1 MVFTDAAAAAMAYY
15 GLHHVLVS
23 YDLTDEQR
31 ALLTSFISGARRCA
45 LAGGVVLFPPMLDL
59 PVAE

>member
-31 ALLTSFISGARRCA
+31 ALLSGLITQAKRCA
-45 LAGGVVLFPPMLDL
+45 MAGGVVLFPPLLDL
-59 PVAE
+59 PAAE